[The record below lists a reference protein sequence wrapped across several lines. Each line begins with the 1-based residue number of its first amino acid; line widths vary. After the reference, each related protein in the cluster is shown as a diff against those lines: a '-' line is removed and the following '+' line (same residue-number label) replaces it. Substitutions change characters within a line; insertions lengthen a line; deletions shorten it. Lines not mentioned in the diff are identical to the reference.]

1 MKGGQEHRGSQ
12 GSVVF
17 TGVWRL
23 RAGGL
28 WGWCTVTTLVLRAS
42 RLPCYSCHFS
52 HVFHDPVPLLASVS
66 QDTYSKAQQ
75 SGSWPTSSSVHSHAC
90 CLPPAAPLSSQSA
103 QDHCQTECQVVVWIG
118 LERVG
123 VCCVGPCPEISRSAA
138 TTILRG
144 GAAGQNPAAIM
155 AKPSRGLGDPSLP
168 QPEHPEKGSVTG
180 QPALLPC
187 PAQSVL

>member
-1 MKGGQEHRGSQ
+1 MGLVHRHNLGPQ
-12 GSVVF
+12 GL
-17 TGVWRL
+17 TPAL
-23 RAGGL
+23 L
-28 WGWCTVTTLVLRAS
+28 L
-42 RLPCYSCHFS
+42 LPLQ
-52 HVFHDPVPLLASVS
+52 P
-66 QDTYSKAQQ
+66 
-75 SGSWPTSSSVHSHAC
+75 
-90 CLPPAAPLSSQSA
+90 CLPRPCPSPCFSVPRHLLQGTAVWELAHQFIRPLTCLLPAAPLSSQSA